1 MANNGHVWHCILVRI
16 GCSPYNG
23 CRTNPF
29 IHYQAIEE
37 CLLVFHHIYK
47 YPSMSM
53 YKKISVL
60 EATMTSEAWSYTIW
74 LSFRGNNEGNGD

>member
-1 MANNGHVWHCILVRI
+1 
-16 GCSPYNG
+16 
-23 CRTNPF
+23 
-29 IHYQAIEE
+29 
-37 CLLVFHHIYK
+37 
-47 YPSMSM
+47 MSM